1 MSTQGI
7 ISILLTVVGFLFMAW
22 IGVVW
27 MYVMEKFGKLDKNID
42 LHDERIQVLEINR
55 IEEQVDREEI
65 LDILRGL
72 KSVG

>member
-1 MSTQGI
+1 
-7 ISILLTVVGFLFMAW
+7 LLTVVGFLFIAW

-27 MYVMEKFGKLDKNID
+27 MYIMEKFGNIDESFD